1 MSNVSADANRVIH
14 ILKEKLGDAHQE
26 NAILM
31 AVLEQKEEELRLER
45 QEKEQSESGSG
56 KDK

>member
-45 QEKEQSESGSG
+45 QEKEQSSKERE
-56 KDK
+56 K